1 MVIPDWPV
9 FLATISAS
17 GGAIALI
24 LLDLVIR
31 FAPDSVDAEIER
43 MKPYL
48 AMLFSFL
55 VPQIVAV
62 IAQMYPTVDPWA
74 WAAVFAV
81 GSYGVHEIL
90 YRLIQQPAVAVRAA
104 LQ

>member
-1 MVIPDWPV
+1 MIIPEWTE
-9 FLATISAS
+9 FLALVSIS
-17 GGAIALI
+17 GGAIALF

-55 VPQIVAV
+55 VPQVVA
-62 IAQMYPTVDPWA
+62 IIGELYPVVDPWA
-74 WAAVFAV
+74 WAVVYSV
-81 GSYGVHEIL
+81 GAYAVHEIL
-90 YRLIQQPAVAVRAA
+90 YRLVQKPVVAR
-104 LQ
+104 LSQ